1 MTSRQFNKLVSELSI
16 FTMILIE
23 RYPDNEDSINDAL
36 MDIDLFTNEVQY
48 LIDYIDILISIC
60 EEKENFELCAEL
72 LKVKNKIK

>member
-1 MTSRQFNKLVSELSI
+1 MTSRQFSKIVSDLQI
-16 FTMILIE
+16 FTMVLIE
-23 RYPDNEDSINDAL
+23 RYPDYEDTINDAL